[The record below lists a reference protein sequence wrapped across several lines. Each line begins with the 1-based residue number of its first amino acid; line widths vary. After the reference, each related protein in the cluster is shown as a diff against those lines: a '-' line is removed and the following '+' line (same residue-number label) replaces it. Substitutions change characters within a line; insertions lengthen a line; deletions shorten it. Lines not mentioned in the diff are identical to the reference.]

1 MNTLPTDND
10 PVQAWM
16 ALGVQSAILARTMP
30 AVRHDLAGP
39 LSAMRMAA
47 TVLKRR
53 LGTGELPP
61 AQAVERVEQFE
72 GHLTRLADSAKRL
85 RHWDLPAQDSAQP
98 LAAVAAQAVQLAR
111 PLLAMRGTDLQAAG
125 PLSETPVAA
134 HTTLCL
140 LLGALYHLAETGSP
154 PPARITLQA
163 VQGRSGLRVQ
173 ADGQADAGLAAF
185 ASQPVPPLDAAALLC
200 LARHGGAHVQ
210 CGAGWV
216 ELDAAPAPPDVTP

>member
-1 MNTLPTDND
+1 MVIGGVAGVLTL
-10 PVQAWM
+10 
-16 ALGVQSAILARTMP
+16 TMLP
-30 AVRHDLAGP
+30 AGLSPFLTVLISV

-98 LAAVAAQAVQLAR
+98 LAAVAAQAAQLAR
-111 PLLAMRGTDLQAAG
+111 PLLAMRGTDLQAPG
-125 PLSETPVAA
+125 PLPETPVAA

-216 ELDAAPAPPDVTP
+216 ELDAAPARPDVTP